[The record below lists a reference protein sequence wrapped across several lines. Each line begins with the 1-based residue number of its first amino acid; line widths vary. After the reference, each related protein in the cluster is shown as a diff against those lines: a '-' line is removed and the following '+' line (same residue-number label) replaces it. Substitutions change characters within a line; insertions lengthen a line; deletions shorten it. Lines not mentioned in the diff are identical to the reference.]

1 LSTRSLRGCLLAGA
15 LLLSAGLADAG
26 ESPQLVIRD
35 VTLLDGTGSAPR
47 PGVSVWISGE
57 RVVAVQPGGAATATI
72 PIDPR
77 LLADSRNGRW
87 TMPAGAY
94 GFALGRS
101 ATDLGPVVTVTLP
114 ARQWR

>member
-1 LSTRSLRGCLLAGA
+1 MSTRSLRGCLLAGA

-57 RVVAVQPGGAATATI
+57 RVVAVQPGGA
-72 PIDPR
+72 PV
-77 LLADSRNGRW
+77 
-87 TMPAGAY
+87 PAGASVIE
-94 GFALGRS
+94 GAGRFLIPGLID
-101 ATDLGPVVTVTLP
+101 THVHVQGGRV
-114 ARQWR
+114 ARPGVPGTR